1 MAIKFQ
7 DETRTRLVESIKRYF
22 REELDDEI
30 GELKASL
37 LLDFVTTEIGASVY
51 NQAVRDVQARLQEQ
65 VTDLDGQCFQAE
77 FSYWK

>member
-1 MAIKFQ
+1 MAIKFR

-37 LLDFVTTEIGASVY
+37 LLDFCATEIGASIY
-51 NQAVRDVQARLQEQ
+51 NQAVKDVQARLHEQ
-65 VTDLDGQCFQAE
+65 VGDLDGQCFQAE